1 MPYQTGNNVSVRY
14 KVQSGLG
21 SPASSTG
28 GKELPLIASGGL
40 VPAKAAI
47 ESPEVRSD
55 GMTSIGRHG
64 TRSVGGEYA
73 AVGRVGALD
82 ELIEAVVRGTYSAAA
97 TLTQASGS
105 PALTSITTTTT
116 TIVCSAGS
124 WIANG
129 VRAGDVI
136 RLADH
141 STAANNGKNIP
152 VVSVTADT
160 ITVPAGYL
168 TADASPD
175 STFTLT
181 RLKRV
186 SNDVP
191 PVARYFTFDEYH
203 ADIDQSEL
211 FTDCVIS
218 SMSLGMAADDTVRAT
233 FGIVGRQF
241 AAKTTGDSP
250 VLTSPTQFTGQN
262 LVATDAV
269 ILKNGVAITDL
280 TGFELSL
287 DMGASTLPTIGTSLS
302 PDVFPNNSTL
312 SGSFSVVRSDLS
324 FLTNFADED
333 TLSLFFLLAEPEAEP
348 KDCLAVYIPYL
359 KLMSAPDAPLGG
371 DGAMISTV
379 NWVAG
384 KAPTVTGA
392 LEAMITFSS
401 SAA

>member
-1 MPYQTGNNVSVRY
+1 MSFQTGNNVSVRY

-21 SPASSTG
+21 SPASGTG

-64 TRSVGGEYA
+64 TRSVGGDYA
-73 AVGRVGALD
+73 AVMRVGAVD
-82 ELIEAVVRGTYSAAA
+82 ELIEAAARGTWSAAA
-97 TLTQASGS
+97 SITQATM
-105 PALTSITTTTT
+105 TSITTTAT
-116 TIVCSAGS
+116 TIVAAAGS
-124 WIANG
+124 WITQG
-129 VRAGDVI
+129 VRAGDVV
-136 RLADH
+136 RLANH
-141 STAANNGKNIP
+141 STASNNNKNIP
-152 VVSVTADT
+152 VVSVSAST

-168 TADASPD
+168 TLDATPD
-175 STFTLT
+175 TSFTLT

-191 PVARYFTFDEYH
+191 PIARYFTFDEYH

-211 FTDCVIS
+211 FTDCVVS
-218 SMSLGMAADDTVRAT
+218 SLALSMAADDTVRAT
-233 FGIVGRQF
+233 IGIVGRQF
-241 AAKTTGDSP
+241 DAKTTGDSP
-250 VLTSPTQFTGQN
+250 VLTSPTQYLGEN

-269 ILKNGVAITDL
+269 ILRNGVAITDL
-280 TGFELSL
+280 TGFEMTL
-287 DMGASTLPTIGTSLS
+287 DMGAATLPTIGTTLS

-324 FLTNFADED
+324 FLTDFANES
-333 TLSLFFLLAEPEAEP
+333 TFSLFFLLTEPESEP
-348 KDCLAVYIPYL
+348 KDCLAVYIPYI

-384 KAPTVTGA
+384 KIPTTTGA
-392 LEAMITFSS
+392 LDAMISFSS

>member
-21 SPASSTG
+21 SAASGTG

-47 ESPEVRSD
+47 ESPEVRAD

-82 ELIEAVVRGTYSAAA
+82 ELIEAATRGTWSAAA
-97 TLTQASGS
+97 SITQSTM
-105 PALTSITTTTT
+105 TSITTTTT
-116 TIVCSAGS
+116 TIVAAAGS
-124 WIANG
+124 WITQG
-129 VRAGDVI
+129 VRAGDVV
-136 RLADH
+136 RLTNH
-141 STAANNGKNIP
+141 STAGNNGKNIP

-175 STFTLT
+175 SSFTLT

-186 SNDVP
+186 GNDVP

-218 SMSLGMAADDTVRAT
+218 SLSLGMAADDTVRAT

-250 VLTSPTQFTGQN
+250 VLTSPTQYTGAN

-269 ILKNGVAITDL
+269 ILKNGAAITEL

-287 DMGASTLPTIGTSLS
+287 DMGASTLPTIGTTLS

-312 SGSFSVVRSDLS
+312 SGSFSVVRSDLA
-324 FLTNFADED
+324 FLSNFADED
-333 TLSLFFLLAEPEAEP
+333 TLSLFFLLSEPESEP

-384 KAPTVTGA
+384 KAPTATGA
-392 LEAMITFSS
+392 LESMVTFSS